1 MTEKAARS
9 DRVDCRYNSKYGQAG
24 EQLSGVD
31 RGESSTLLADS
42 RLDHLSRSLSLERRQ
57 EQGEMA
63 SLASLLEQSQRLQ
76 ASLAASSSAALS
88 SQPGVDLPTIQLGLD
103 QIESQ
108 SRRIAGRS
116 LKEAGQAG
124 NA

>member
-1 MTEKAARS
+1 M
-9 DRVDCRYNSKYGQAG
+9 
-24 EQLSGVD
+24 
-31 RGESSTLLADS
+31 LADS

>member
-1 MTEKAARS
+1 
-9 DRVDCRYNSKYGQAG
+9 
-24 EQLSGVD
+24 
-31 RGESSTLLADS
+31 
-42 RLDHLSRSLSLERRQ
+42 
-57 EQGEMA
+57 MA

-76 ASLAASSSAALS
+76 ASLASSSSAPL
-88 SQPGVDLPTIQLGLD
+88 SQPGIDLPAIQLGLD

>member
-1 MTEKAARS
+1 
-9 DRVDCRYNSKYGQAG
+9 
-24 EQLSGVD
+24 
-31 RGESSTLLADS
+31 
-42 RLDHLSRSLSLERRQ
+42 
-57 EQGEMA
+57 MA

>member
-1 MTEKAARS
+1 MPQPALTVAAAR
-9 DRVDCRYNSKYGQAG
+9 RRPAHK
-24 EQLSGVD
+24 
-31 RGESSTLLADS
+31 RTDS
-42 RLDHLSRSLSLERRQ
+42 A
-57 EQGEMA
+57 MA
-63 SLASLLEQSQRLQ
+63 TLASLLEQSQRLQ
-76 ASLAASSSAALS
+76 ASLASSSAALS
-88 SQPGVDLPTIQLGLD
+88 PPGVDLPAIQLGLD

>member
-1 MTEKAARS
+1 
-9 DRVDCRYNSKYGQAG
+9 
-24 EQLSGVD
+24 
-31 RGESSTLLADS
+31 
-42 RLDHLSRSLSLERRQ
+42 
-57 EQGEMA
+57 MA
-63 SLASLLEQSQRLQ
+63 TLASLLEQSQRLQ
-76 ASLAASSSAALS
+76 ASLASSSAALS
-88 SQPGVDLPTIQLGLD
+88 PPGVDLPAIQLGLD